1 MNDYDQTGRRMV
13 NNSFG
18 MNKFLTKTYGW
29 MALSVFISGI
39 VSYLMGSVYHA
50 SLGLIPSLVGIVI
63 WFGLAMVTSSVAM
76 KNSSLGFI
84 LFMVFSVLTGGLYSY
99 IFISYSTTVI
109 TQAFLTATVDF
120 VVMALIG
127 TVTKKNLD
135 KIGTQALGALIALI
149 VVSIINAFLRIP
161 VFGFVISIISVIIFT
176 ILIAYDSQKVK
187 DAYNEYGSDISENGL
202 AIYGAMTL
210 YLDFI
215 NLFLQLLSIFGGNDR
230 D

>member
-39 VSYLMGSVYHA
+39 VSYLMGYVYHA
-50 SLGLIPSLVGIVI
+50 SLGLIPSIIGIIV
-63 WFGLAMVTSSVAM
+63 WFGLAMATSSVAM

-84 LFMVFSVLTGGLYSY
+84 LFMAFSVLTGGLYSY

-109 TQAFLTATVDF
+109 AQAFLTATVDF

-127 TVTKKNLD
+127 ITTKKNLD

-149 VVSIINAFLRIP
+149 IVSIINAFLRIP
-161 VFGFVISIISVIIFT
+161 AFGFVISIIAVIIFT

-187 DAYNEYGSDISENGL
+187 DAYNEYGSDIPENGL